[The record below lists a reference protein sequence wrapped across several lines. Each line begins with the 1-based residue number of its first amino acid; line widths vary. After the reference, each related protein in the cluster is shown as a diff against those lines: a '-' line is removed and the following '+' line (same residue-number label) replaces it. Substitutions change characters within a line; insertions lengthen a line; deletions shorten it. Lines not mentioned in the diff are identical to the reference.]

1 MPVHI
6 DQLIRSRRKTIA
18 LIVER
23 DGTVIVRAPLRTPE
37 KLIRDFVE
45 SKAGWVKDKQVE
57 AQKYPLVPEKQ
68 YKSGET
74 FLFLGQAYPLEI
86 VTSQK
91 SHLVFDDKYKLAQNA
106 VPKAKLAFTR
116 WYKAQALKMLTERVE
131 FYARKHGFKVQKIRI
146 SSARTRWGSCSSK
159 GTLSF
164 TWRLVMA
171 PLIVIDY
178 VVIHELVHLK
188 IKNHSKKFWLAL
200 GGIMPEYK
208 SHVQW
213 LKKNGKYLNLDGT

>member
-1 MPVHI
+1 MSVHI
-6 DQLIRSRRKTIA
+6 DKLIRTRRKSIA
-18 LIVER
+18 LIVQR
-23 DGTVIVRAPLRTPE
+23 DGSVIVRAPLRTSE

-45 SKAGWVKDKQVE
+45 SKAEWVI
-57 AQKYPLVPEKQ
+57 EKQ
-68 YKSGET
+68 EQAKKYADVPLKLYENGET

-86 VTSQK
+86 VSGQK
-91 SHLVFDDKYKLAQNA
+91 ILLSFSDKFNLAKNAASKAELVFTQ
-106 VPKAKLAFTR
+106 
-116 WYKAQALKMLTERVE
+116 WYKTQAKRIMTERVKY
-131 FYARKHGFKVQKIRI
+131 YAGLYGFKYQKIRI

-188 IKNHSKKFWLAL
+188 VKNHSRKFWLAVSE
-200 GGIMPEYK
+200 IMPDYK
-208 SHVQW
+208 KHVEW
-213 LKKNGKYLNLDGT
+213 LKKNGKFLNLDGT